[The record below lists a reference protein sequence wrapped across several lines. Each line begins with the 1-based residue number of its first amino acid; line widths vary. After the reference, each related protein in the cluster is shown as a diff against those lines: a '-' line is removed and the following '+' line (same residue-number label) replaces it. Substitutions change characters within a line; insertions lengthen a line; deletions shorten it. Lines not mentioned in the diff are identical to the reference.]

1 MLAYMAPVCQKTK
14 DFGGAGGQIQSV
26 LTMPE
31 SYAKQV
37 SFQSSFES
45 SERCTILTMST
56 GKEFQTAGAEQ
67 RKARS
72 AK

>member
-1 MLAYMAPVCQKTK
+1 MSK
-14 DFGGAGGQIQSV
+14 DLRVAGGQIQSV

-45 SERCTILTMST
+45 SERCQQAENSKQQELSS
-56 GKEFQTAGAEQ
+56 GKLDL
-67 RKARS
+67 